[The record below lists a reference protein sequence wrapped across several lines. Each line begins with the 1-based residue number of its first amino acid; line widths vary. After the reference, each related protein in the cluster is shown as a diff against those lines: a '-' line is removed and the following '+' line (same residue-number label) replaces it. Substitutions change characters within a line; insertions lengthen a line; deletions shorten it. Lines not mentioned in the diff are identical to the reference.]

1 MSGETDFT
9 VIKHWTYNGTDNL
22 PEITLKL
29 YRSTDGIYADDKEKL
44 VTETPEPIKNGNN
57 WIYKYNGLEKYNENG
72 VRYTYWAE
80 EIMPEGYDA
89 KSKRVKNNGI
99 LENIQQGSI
108 KIIKQVS
115 GSRGEKER
123 EFEFKMTLTGVS
135 SSGIEASEVDGE
147 YGDLLF
153 NDGVAGF
160 TLKHGESVIVTGLP
174 AGLKYEIKELEA
186 DKDGYVTTF
195 TGDSGTVTSEMTVA
209 KFVNI
214 RNDSIYPNNSGKGG
228 KNPMTNDSA
237 KILLWFILSMTSMG
251 VAMVLIGMR
260 RFNRKKYE

>member
-1 MSGETDFT
+1 
-9 VIKHWTYNGTDNL
+9 
-22 PEITLKL
+22 
-29 YRSTDGIYADDKEKL
+29 
-44 VTETPEPIKNGNN
+44 
-57 WIYKYNGLEKYNENG
+57 
-72 VRYTYWAE
+72 
-80 EIMPEGYDA
+80 MPEGYDA

-186 DKDGYVTTF
+186 DKDG
-195 TGDSGTVTSEMTVA
+195 
-209 KFVNI
+209 
-214 RNDSIYPNNSGKGG
+214 
-228 KNPMTNDSA
+228 
-237 KILLWFILSMTSMG
+237 
-251 VAMVLIGMR
+251 
-260 RFNRKKYE
+260 